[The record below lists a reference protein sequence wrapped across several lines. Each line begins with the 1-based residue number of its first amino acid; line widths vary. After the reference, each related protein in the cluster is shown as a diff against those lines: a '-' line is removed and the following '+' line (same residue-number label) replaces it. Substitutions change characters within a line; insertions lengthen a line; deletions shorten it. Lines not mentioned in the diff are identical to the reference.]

1 MYVRYI
7 DIPFRFANAYILTH
21 STCAAPIGRIDP
33 WTDLTSSPP
42 SSAPP
47 IPLWT
52 RFKISGTLEGT
63 YHMIQGV
70 VGD

>member
-1 MYVRYI
+1 MCFC
-7 DIPFRFANAYILTH
+7 DAYIPTR
-21 STCAAPIGRIDP
+21 SPRAAFMG
-33 WTDLTSSPP
+33 LKFSSSSPP
-42 SSAPP
+42 SSTPP